1 MSKRNI
7 IFGFLIFLMVGI
19 TLNTLSVKADAPIT
33 MTMTYDYDRE
43 LGGQQ
48 NQTLGVWFTHGVSDP
63 YSHYIVSV
71 SIELNGSLVLTE
83 YYTSQPTH
91 NMFEYEYNV
100 IANMDGVIN
109 VTATCIRGGSL
120 SESLEVG
127 HPHIIEL
134 GSFSTALVPSIAFTI
149 LVIALVYFL
158 PYLGKKPL
166 HKKEI
171 IVGLGI
177 IIVGIVIAVVVN
189 FIVAS
194 LPHPGFME
202 LWH

>member
-1 MSKRNI
+1 MSKKNI
-7 IFGFLIFLMVGI
+7 IFGLLIFLMIGI
-19 TLNTLSVKADAPIT
+19 TLNILSVKADAPIT

-48 NQTLGVWFTHGVSDP
+48 NQILSVWITHGVSDP
-63 YSHYIVSV
+63 NSHYIETVA
-71 SIELNGSLVLTE
+71 IEVNGSLVLTVP
-83 YYTSQPTH
+83 YTSQPTH
-91 NMFEYEYNV
+91 NMFEYHYNV

-120 SESLEVG
+120 SESLDVG

-158 PYLGKKPL
+158 PYLGKKRL
-166 HKKEI
+166 YKKEI

-177 IIVGIVIAVVVN
+177 IIVGIAIAIVVN
-189 FIVAS
+189 FVVAS
-194 LPHPGFME
+194 LPDPGFME

>member
-7 IFGFLIFLMVGI
+7 IFGLLIFLMIGI
-19 TLNTLSVKADAPIT
+19 TFNTLSVKADAPIT

-63 YSHYIVSV
+63 NSHYIVSV
-71 SIELNGSLVLTE
+71 VIEVNGVLNLTE
-83 YYTSQPTH
+83 YYISQPTH

-100 IANMDGVIN
+100 IANMDDVIN

-158 PYLGKKPL
+158 PYVGKKRL
-166 HKKEI
+166 NKKEI

-177 IIVGIVIAVVVN
+177 ITVGIVIAIVVN
-189 FIVAS
+189 FVVAS